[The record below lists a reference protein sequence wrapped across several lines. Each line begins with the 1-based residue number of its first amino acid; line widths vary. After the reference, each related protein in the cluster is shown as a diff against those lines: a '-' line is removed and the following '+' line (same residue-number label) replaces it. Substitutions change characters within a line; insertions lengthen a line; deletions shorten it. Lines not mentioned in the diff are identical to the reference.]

1 MTAPVWMAAPPEVHS
16 TLLSSGAGSGP
27 LLAAAAAWAA
37 LGAEYAA
44 VAAELSAAV
53 AAVQA
58 GSWEGPTAAAYTTA
72 HVPYLAWLTR
82 MSADSAGAAARHEVA
97 AAAYSAA
104 LAAMPTMAELT
115 ANHVLHGVLVAT
127 NFFGINT
134 IPIAVN
140 EADYIRMWVQAATTM
155 SVYQAVSSAALTSAA
170 PAEQSPQI
178 LAAQA
183 APAEPATTPPTDP
196 IEELLAWSEHFTSMY
211 RALKGLILD
220 PFGTVIQLITDF
232 ATNPVAAFTTWLPLI
247 YVFLYAATFA
257 VMGTPIYNAIAAP
270 FGVIPL
276 ALALCTITVAAE
288 VPAELVAEVPA
299 VPAEQHITPVVSIT
313 PALTTAGVAPAP
325 SSLPAQAPA
334 ATATAT
340 APPPSGFQGF
350 AYLVGG
356 PGPGPTM
363 GPALRTRAS
372 ASAPASGIAAASA
385 ASAAASAR
393 AKARRRRRGD
403 VKNRGYRDEYLTL
416 DDAPNWTPEETPTDD
431 VTGSDAGAG
440 SLGFTGTATKSSIRA
455 ATGLT
460 TLAGD
465 SFTDRPRL
473 PMMPGT
479 WPPRPRRRRGNPVAL
494 AAYRQAG

>member
-16 TLLSSGAGSGP
+16 TLLSSGAGPGS
-27 LLAAAAAWAA
+27 LLAAAAAWNA

-44 VAAELSAAV
+44 VAAELSAAL
-53 AAVQA
+53 AAVQ
-58 GSWEGPTAAAYTTA
+58 GSSWQGPTAAAHATA

-82 MSADSAGAAARHEVA
+82 MSADSARAATRHEVA
-97 AAAYSAA
+97 AGAYSAA
-104 LAAMPTMAELT
+104 LAAMPTMAELA
-115 ANHVLHGVLVAT
+115 ANHAMHGVLIAT

-134 IPIAVN
+134 IPIAIN
-140 EADYIRMWVQAATTM
+140 EADYVRMWIQAATTM
-155 SVYQAVSSAALTSAA
+155 SVYQAVSSSALASAT
-170 PAEQSPQI
+170 PTDQSPRI
-178 LAAQA
+178 LAAEA

-220 PFGTVIQLITDF
+220 PVGTVIRLITDF
-232 ATNPVAAFTTWLPLI
+232 ATNPVAAVTTWMPLI

-276 ALALCTITVAAE
+276 ALALCTISVASE
-288 VPAELVAEVPA
+288 VPAALVAEAPP
-299 VPAEQHITPVVSIT
+299 VPAEQQVTPVASVT
-313 PALTTAGVAPAP
+313 PAMTTAGVPPTP
-325 SSLPAQAPA
+325 SSLPSQAPA
-334 ATATAT
+334 ATATAA

-356 PGPGPTM
+356 AGPGPTM
-363 GPALRTRAS
+363 GPPLRTRAS
-372 ASAPASGIAAASA
+372 ASAPASGITAASA

-416 DDAPNWTPEETPTDD
+416 DDTPDWTPDEQLDND
-431 VTGSDAGAG
+431 VAGSDAGAG
-440 SLGFTGTATKSSIRA
+440 PLGFTGTAMRSRVREA
-455 ATGLT
+455 AGLT

-465 SFTDRPRL
+465 SFTDAPTV
-473 PMMPGT
+473 PMMPGS
-479 WPPRPRRRRGNPVAL
+479 WGGDPDGARPSAN
-494 AAYRQAG
+494 